1 MEILGLGIFGLI
13 FLTLGAAFI
22 IYAAT
27 SMFKTVDQAHVAV
40 TTVFGKYK
48 RILRPGLNIVAP
60 LIEKIEQKI
69 SIQNQTIQ
77 LQFSAITSDQ
87 AAVHFTATIIFTV
100 SDHEEETIKLV
111 AFKFITP
118 QAFNQAL
125 ISAVES
131 SVRSFVATK
140 KQAELL
146 GLREEI
152 VSHAKDNLDDQ
163 LASWGY
169 LVSDLQ
175 ITDLNF
181 DPEVMTSMTRVVAAK
196 NAQVA
201 AEFEGQALLIKR
213 TKEAEAEG
221 AAIKIAAENEAEAN
235 RLKGQG
241 FAMFRKEIASGLAE
255 SAEKLRDEGI
265 DPAFLAFTMWTE
277 MVRDTAREGKGN
289 TIFLDGSVNG
299 LDENMKRIQGMIM
312 SYKNPNNIDSDMS
325 EMEDIIDGVK
335 NSDGFVLKKN
345 NKTTQSNNPTS
356 NTVNNNPTTGV

>member
-1 MEILGLGIFGLI
+1 MSGLISFGILFVLGLL
-13 FLTLGAAFI
+13 AFI
-22 IYAAT
+22 
-27 SMFKTVDQAHVAV
+27 TVALLTGIRTIDQAHVGVV
-40 TTVFGKYK
+40 TMFGKYR
-48 RILRPGLNIVAP
+48 RIIRPGLNYIFP
-60 LIEKIEQKI
+60 IFEKVKEKI

-100 SDHEEETIKLV
+100 SDHDEETIKLV
-111 AFKFITP
+111 AFKFIDIT
-118 QAFNQAL
+118 AFQRAL
-125 ISAVES
+125 VSAVES

-140 KQAELL
+140 KQSELL
-146 GLREEI
+146 GLRQEI
-152 VSHAKDNLDDQ
+152 VSHSKENLDEQ

-201 AEFEGQALLIKR
+201 AEFEGQALLITR
-213 TKEAEAEG
+213 TKEAEANG

-241 FAMFRKEIASGLAE
+241 LALFRKEIASGIAD
-255 SAEKLRDEGI
+255 SAQSLKEQGL
-265 DPAFLAFTMWTE
+265 DPTFIGFSMWTE

-289 TIFLDGSVNG
+289 VIFLDGNMSN
-299 LDENMKRIQGMIM
+299 LEETMKR
-312 SYKNPNNIDSDMS
+312 
-325 EMEDIIDGVK
+325 
-335 NSDGFVLKKN
+335 
-345 NKTTQSNNPTS
+345 TQSFIALDKIPP
-356 NTVNNNPTTGV
+356 VE

>member
-1 MEILGLGIFGLI
+1 MEILGFGVVVFFVIAIFAIVTI
-13 FLTLGAAFI
+13 F
-22 IYAAT
+22 T
-27 SMFKTVDQAHVAV
+27 SFRTIDQAQVGV

-48 RILRPGLNIVAP
+48 RILRPGLNLVIP
-60 LIEKIEQKI
+60 YFEKIAQRI

-77 LQFSAITSDQ
+77 LRFSAITSDQ

-100 SDHEEETIKLV
+100 SDQDEETVKLV
-111 AFKFITP
+111 AFKFINP
-118 QAFNQAL
+118 QAFQKAL
-125 ISAVES
+125 VSAVES

-146 GLREEI
+146 GLRQEI
-152 VSHAKDNLDDQ
+152 VMHSKETLDEQ

-181 DPEVMTSMTRVVAAK
+181 DEEVMTSMTRVVAAK

-201 AEFEGQALLIKR
+201 AEFEGQALLITR
-213 TKEAEAEG
+213 TKEAEANG

-241 FAMFRKEIASGLAE
+241 FAMFRSEIAKGLAE
-255 SAEKLRDEGI
+255 SAEKLKEQGI

-289 TIFLDGSVNG
+289 VIFLDGGTGSMEESMKHIQG
-299 LDENMKRIQGMIM
+299 LIVSQNQDEN
-312 SYKNPNNIDSDMS
+312 
-325 EMEDIIDGVK
+325 
-335 NSDGFVLKKN
+335 GFKL
-345 NKTTQSNNPTS
+345 
-356 NTVNNNPTTGV
+356 

>member
-1 MEILGLGIFGLI
+1 MEFLGLGVISVFLI
-13 FLTLGAAFI
+13 CAIVVFVVTTLF
-22 IYAAT
+22 T
-27 SMFKTVDQAHVAV
+27 SFRTIDQGHIGV

-48 RILRPGLNIVAP
+48 RILLPGLNLVLP
-60 LIEKIEQKI
+60 YFEKIAQKI

-77 LQFSAITSDQ
+77 LRFSAITSDQ

-100 SDHEEETIKLV
+100 SDQDEETIKLV
-111 AFKFITP
+111 AFKFINPT
-118 QAFNQAL
+118 AFQSAL
-125 ISAVES
+125 VSAVES

-146 GLREEI
+146 GLRQEI
-152 VSHAKDNLDDQ
+152 VTHSKETLDEQ

-181 DPEVMTSMTRVVAAK
+181 DEEVMTSMTRVVAAK

-201 AEFEGQALLIKR
+201 AEFEGQALLITR
-213 TKEAEAEG
+213 TKEAEANG

-241 FAMFRKEIASGLAE
+241 FAMFRSEIATGLAE
-255 SAEKLRDEGI
+255 SAEKLKEQGI

-289 TIFLDGSVNG
+289 VIFLDGGTGSMKESMKHIQG
-299 LDENMKRIQGMIM
+299 LIVSQNQDEN
-312 SYKNPNNIDSDMS
+312 
-325 EMEDIIDGVK
+325 
-335 NSDGFVLKKN
+335 GFKL
-345 NKTTQSNNPTS
+345 
-356 NTVNNNPTTGV
+356 